1 MKTIKNLLS
10 IFLIIVSLTFVSC
23 TDEPIDPSL
32 LDPSN
37 SNNTGGGS
45 TTASGVFKAD
55 FDGQTFTA
63 NTTQAIVN
71 NSTIAIT
78 GMKSNGSFFQIT
90 LLGTPA
96 IGTYNNSN
104 STQLGLAYSTGS
116 GQIPYIGASSSSFSA
131 YPSYTDTAELK
142 ISSID
147 TANKIIKGT
156 FKFNGGQINGS
167 QFNIKNFTNGE
178 FNLNYT
184 ADVAAPTN
192 NSFFAKLD
200 GAAFNP
206 TNITG
211 IKSSG
216 LISIVGR
223 RGSVENIGLA
233 FADNITAGTTVTFS
247 PFSSNAR
254 GQYIVDNNP
263 SNIFGG
269 TGSVTIIS
277 HNTTTKRVKG
287 TFSFNA
293 STLLPPISSRSI
305 TEGTF
310 DVTYL

>member
-1 MKTIKNLLS
+1 MKEFSNIFYC
-10 IFLIIVSLTFVSC
+10 FLIIISFPSKEILICEYSEISL
-23 TDEPIDPSL
+23 D
-32 LDPSN
+32 
-37 SNNTGGGS
+37 
-45 TTASGVFKAD
+45 
-55 FDGQTFTA
+55 
-63 NTTQAIVN
+63 
-71 NSTIAIT
+71 
-78 GMKSNGSFFQIT
+78 
-90 LLGTPA
+90 
-96 IGTYNNSN
+96 
-104 STQLGLAYSTGS
+104 
-116 GQIPYIGASSSSFSA
+116 
-131 YPSYTDTAELK
+131 
-142 ISSID
+142 
-147 TANKIIKGT
+147 
-156 FKFNGGQINGS
+156 
-167 QFNIKNFTNGE
+167 
-178 FNLNYT
+178 
-184 ADVAAPTN
+184 